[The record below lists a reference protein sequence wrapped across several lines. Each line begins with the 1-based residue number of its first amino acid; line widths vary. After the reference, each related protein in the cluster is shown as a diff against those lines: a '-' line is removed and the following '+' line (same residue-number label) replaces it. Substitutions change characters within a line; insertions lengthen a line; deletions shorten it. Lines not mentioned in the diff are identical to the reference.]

1 MRKRWYRRI
10 LIFML
15 IVVSAFG
22 TNLCIEQYQ
31 EEFEKQ
37 QVNAGEISNN
47 LLIPG
52 GMPIGL
58 YMETDGV
65 LVLGTDVIQGMD
77 GQEYS
82 PAKNVVKAGDYITE
96 INGEAI
102 ESKKQL
108 IACID
113 DLDSDQVIL
122 KLRRNEE
129 EIEVKIKPVK
139 TDTNE
144 YKLGIWVRDSV
155 QGLGTLTFLTLDHQF
170 GALGH
175 GIHDSDTES
184 LLDISVGQVY
194 QTKVVNIEKGV
205 KGLPGGMEGII
216 IYNKN
221 NLLGTIEKNT
231 VNGVYGTIDK
241 VDKLVEDQTAVPVAK
256 KKEVDT
262 GAATIRCCVTGEVK
276 EYDIEIEKI
285 NWFTREENKG
295 MVIKIVDEELLEL
308 TGGIIQGMSGS
319 PIMQDGKIVGAVTHV
334 LVNDPVKGYGIF
346 IENMLEA
353 EE

>member
-10 LIFML
+10 LIMVL

-22 TNLCIEQYQ
+22 IELCVEQMQ
-31 EEFEKQ
+31 DEFAKQ
-37 QVNAGEISNN
+37 QVNAGEISNE

-52 GMPIGL
+52 GMPIGI

-65 LVLGTDVIQGMD
+65 LVLGTDFIQGID

-82 PAKNVVKAGDYITE
+82 PAKYLVKSGDYITE
-96 INGEAI
+96 INGKKI
-102 ESKKQL
+102 ETKKQL
-108 IACID
+108 IAYVD
-113 DLDSDQVIL
+113 ELDSEQVIL
-122 KLRRNEE
+122 KIRRNNE
-129 EIEVKIKPVK
+129 EIEVKVEPVM

-184 LLDISVGQVY
+184 LLDISKGQVY
-194 QTKVVNIEKGV
+194 QTKVVNIEKGI

-216 IYNKN
+216 IYNQN
-221 NLLGTIEKNT
+221 NLLGTIDQNT
-231 VNGVYGTIDK
+231 ENGVYGTIDK
-241 VDKLVEDQTAVPVAK
+241 IEELVKDQTAIPVAS
-256 KKEVDT
+256 KKEVNT
-262 GAATIRCCVTGEVK
+262 GSATIRCCITGEVK
-276 EYDIEIEKI
+276 EYKIEIEKI

-295 MVIKIVDEELLEL
+295 MVIKIVDEELLEM

-319 PIMQDGKIVGAVTHV
+319 PIIQNGKLVGAVTHV
-334 LVNDPVKGYGIF
+334 LVNDPTKGYGIF
-346 IENMLEA
+346 IENMLDA
-353 EE
+353 AS